1 MSSSLFII
9 IKDQLQRRH
18 STSAVFVDVWR
29 LSSASTAC
37 AACVAQPQEFSL
49 QSIALCDTVY
59 VCFCISV
66 QLYSIYVEVS
76 KHMQMQ
82 MHSFLLPFQF
92 ICVLLQHVCFC
103 SVMWICYAHSSITG
117 EKKKKKVSV
126 GLAVYGSASVCMC
139 VCVSVWFCISSVST
153 PRWCCVISNN
163 CPDSP
168 RERASKNLMCD
179 KEKSD

>member
-29 LSSASTAC
+29 LSSASIAC
-37 AACVAQPQEFSL
+37 AACVAQLQEFSL

-66 QLYSIYVEVS
+66 QLYCIYVEVS

-92 ICVLLQHVCFC
+92 ICVLLQNVCFFALL
-103 SVMWICYAHSSITG
+103 CYAHSSITG
-117 EKKKKKVSV
+117 KKKKKFQW
-126 GLAVYGSASVCMC
+126 GLLYMDPPVYA
-139 VCVSVWFCISSVST
+139 CVSVSLCGFASVPCLPQGGAVSF
-153 PRWCCVISNN
+153 PIIVQILPESMPLRI
-163 CPDSP
+163 
-168 RERASKNLMCD
+168 
-179 KEKSD
+179 